1 MFTLTLMPKFC
12 LEAPAALPLLLR
24 APPGTLTQLQAAAL
38 LPAHRRQELRFPTVV
53 PAGALPGRPP
63 SPPEHL
69 TSNL

>member
-1 MFTLTLMPKFC
+1 M
-12 LEAPAALPLLLR
+12 
-24 APPGTLTQLQAAAL
+24 

-69 TSNL
+69 TSNLQCAVATCAVWQLQGLRKSPALATQNPMDTGGRFLPH